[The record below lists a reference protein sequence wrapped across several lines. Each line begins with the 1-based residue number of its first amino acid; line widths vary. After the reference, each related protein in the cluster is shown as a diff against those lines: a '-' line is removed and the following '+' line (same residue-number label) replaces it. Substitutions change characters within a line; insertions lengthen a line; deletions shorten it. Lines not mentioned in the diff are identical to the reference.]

1 MKRCVFRWMSEAV
14 TRGLLSALVLGM
26 VQVAIVCH
34 ADELSFD
41 SADDRITI
49 RINDFPVTQFVFV
62 DEQIARPYFANLRT
76 AQTHRLSRR
85 QPPLEGEEA
94 TDHDTMHPGVWL
106 AFGDVNG
113 HDFWRNEGRIEHVDF
128 SEPPKVDGD
137 QLRFAQRAKLVTKEG
152 EEIGQVINRCVIRL
166 HGDGW
171 LVEWHACFTAGAAP
185 LVFGDQEEMG
195 FGFRAATELTET
207 SGGTIVSSAGKIGAA
222 ATWGQAATWCD
233 VSGIVGGEPVGV
245 TLVPSPDNFRVSWWH
260 NRDYGLLVANP
271 FGRAAMKQ
279 GPKSEVVVA
288 AGESWEIAFAAVV
301 HQGFSFDPA
310 SFVTTFEFT
319 GE

>member
-1 MKRCVFRWMSEAV
+1 KKPDRLVISLTAPPADGRNPRDDEAPDSRRKPDLQ
-14 TRGLLSALVLGM
+14 T
-26 VQVAIVCH
+26 QVA
-34 ADELSFD
+34 E
-41 SADDRITI
+41 
-49 RINDFPVTQFVFV
+49 FVFS
-62 DEQIARPYFANLRT
+62 DPNILRPYFAQVRT
-76 AQTHRLSRR
+76 PSGR
-85 QPPLEGEEA
+85 QVTRNHPPIAGVDA
-94 TDHDTMHPGVWL
+94 NDHDTMHPGIWL
-106 AFGDVNG
+106 AFGDISG
-113 HDFWRNEGRIEHVDF
+113 HDFWRNKGRIQHVRF
-128 SEPPKVDGD
+128 TEPPTAKDNLLSFATESRLLTPEGGTLCRMISRFD
-137 QLRFAQRAKLVTKEG
+137 LRTRPA
-152 EEIGQVINRCVIRL
+152 
-166 HGDGW
+166 GW
-171 LVEWHACFTAGAAP
+171 LLAWEATFQSATAEFA
-185 LVFGDQEEMG
+185 FGDQEEMG